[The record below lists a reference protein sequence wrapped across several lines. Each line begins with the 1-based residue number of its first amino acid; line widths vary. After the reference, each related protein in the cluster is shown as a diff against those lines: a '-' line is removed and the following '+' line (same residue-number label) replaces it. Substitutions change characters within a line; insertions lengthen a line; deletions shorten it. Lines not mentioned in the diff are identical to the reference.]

1 MTTMTT
7 MTNITMN
14 AVSSM
19 TVCEDEYKK
28 SPSTH
33 KPSKK
38 HAASKRVDIV
48 SLKMVRE
55 RSFLYQAH
63 TVSNKKDAYRLVQPL
78 LESADREQM
87 VAVCLDTSISPPIY
101 RSCPSV
107 P

>member
-28 SPSTH
+28 SPSTNQ
-33 KPSKK
+33 PSKK
-38 HAASKRVDIV
+38 HAAAKRVDIV

-55 RSFLYQAH
+55 RSFLYQARA
-63 TVSNKKDAYRLVQPL
+63 VSNKEDAYRLVQPL
-78 LESADREQM
+78 L
-87 VAVCLDTSISPPIY
+87 
-101 RSCPSV
+101 
-107 P
+107 